1 MSYTLHRKVHIK
13 RDKEEDRRSQ
23 QQVDKWILYSLLAAI
38 VLVPLLV
45 GGHVTNVVSP
55 LIADASQ
62 LVSGEKIDFFTFYKF
77 IALIILT
84 VIATSLFLYKFFFL
98 DYRLPKR
105 PILWFFAL
113 FLLAIVLATTFSPS
127 KTIALYGQ
135 YNRTDGALSYI
146 CYILLMF
153 VAMHI
158 QYPKKVVEYV
168 LYAFYPLVIINFVV
182 TTMNFTNHDALMYG
196 PLKTALTLFAPEI
209 VVGENSQLL
218 GTLNHWNYMS
228 GMFAIVTIMYLSWI
242 VIDTNKVRRVINFVF
257 AILAMTTML
266 IAMSASGFVTF
277 VCITPLIIWL
287 AIKSS
292 NKKMAFISLVI
303 FTILTAG
310 ILHVLSMKDPE
321 AWDES
326 IGFFLPGNPYIDEQ
340 SVDTSLNDDTSW
352 APSILLGAKA
362 FAADEVFQL
371 PELPE
376 SAWGPGTGRI
386 YIWQKTLHLLSERP
400 LFGYGLD
407 TLMYNFPHNDIE
419 ARSNLTVVTIVDKPH
434 SLYVGVAYGTGIV
447 GIVGFLG
454 IIIYTV
460 CAAVMSIIRFKVFS
474 GLTVIL
480 CIGWLA
486 FLVQALFNDS
496 LPGTTA
502 SLFAIAGIMMAQLYN
517 KKEISGSINERN
529 I

>member
-1 MSYTLHRKVHIK
+1 MSYTLHRKVRIK
-13 RDKEEDRRSQ
+13 RDEVEDQRSKQ
-23 QQVDKWILYSLLAAI
+23 QIDKWIFYILIAAI
-38 VLVPLLV
+38 ILVPLLI
-45 GGHVTNVVSP
+45 GGHVSEVVSP
-55 LIADASQ
+55 LIADAES
-62 LVSGEKIDFFTFYKF
+62 LISGGKIDFFTFYKF
-77 IALIILT
+77 IALVLLT
-84 VIATSLFLYKFFFL
+84 VAAVVLFLYKLFFL
-98 DYRLPKR
+98 DYRLPNR
-105 PILWFFAL
+105 SISCFFAI
-113 FLLAIVLATTFSPS
+113 FIAVIVISTILSPS

-146 CYILLMF
+146 CYVLLMF

-168 LYAFYPLVIINFVV
+168 LYAFYPLVIINFIL
-182 TTMNFTNHDALMYG
+182 TTLNFTGHDVLMYG
-196 PLKTALTLFAPEI
+196 PAKTAMTFFAPEI
-209 VVGENSQLL
+209 ALGEGSQLL

-228 GMFAIVTIMYLSWI
+228 GMFAVVTIMYLSWI
-242 VIDTNKVRRVINFVF
+242 VIDTNNLRRFINLVI
-257 AILAMTTML
+257 ALLSMTTML

-287 AIKSS
+287 ASKSA
-292 NKKMAFISLVI
+292 NKKVAFISLLI

-326 IGFFLPGNPYIDEQ
+326 VGFFLPGNPYIEEQ
-340 SVDTSLNDDTSW
+340 SVDTSLNDDNSW
-352 APSILLGAKA
+352 NPSILLGANA
-362 FAADEVFQL
+362 FAAEEVFEL

-386 YIWQKTLHLLSERP
+386 YIWQKTLQLLSERP
-400 LFGYGLD
+400 FFGYGLD

-447 GIVGFLG
+447 GVVGFLG

-460 CAAVMSIIRFKVFS
+460 CAAVVSVVRYKLFS

-502 SLFAIAGIMMAQLYN
+502 PLFAIAGIMMAQLYN
-517 KKEISGSINERN
+517 KKELNGSINDRN